1 MSGMYPLMDFS
12 LLLTLALIH
21 TVALISPGPDFAI
34 MVKIATQQS
43 RLTAMATALG
53 ISTAILL
60 HTLFSLTGVSLL
72 ITRSQ
77 TLYLLIQMIGAGYLA
92 WMGLGALRAGMG
104 ALRVKSRGPAAK
116 SALAQDGPKARSGA
130 ALNANLSVGRDFLA
144 GFYTNLLNPKALVFF
159 LTLFSALISPSVSF
173 STQLAATLGLF
184 TLSLLWFGLL
194 AAFLSRAQVQLRLQ
208 RLTPLIDTVIGLI
221 FITVALAILLNLSLP
236 AAWRTPG

>member
-1 MSGMYPLMDFS
+1 MDFS

-104 ALRVKSRGPAAK
+104 ALCAKPRAWSGTAAK

-130 ALNANLSVGRDFLA
+130 ALNADLSVGRGFLA

-208 RLTPLIDTVIGLI
+208 RLTLLIDTVIGLI